1 MRLRAL
7 GRTQSH
13 VGKPEAAR
21 LWPSA
26 SLICFKLRAQQNSG
40 PHGPPAGAG
49 SVSKRL
55 QLGGPRPPVCATAT
69 CPHGSR
75 RHRFGT
81 ESRSDPCQIDP
92 SDTGPRGR
100 THAPAVSP
108 TRHAHAQCRKPRRA
122 GRQRQAAAAGSRQ
135 SELRRSRRP
144 LTRTDLASSRPR
156 GKLRQA
162 AAGSRQPKLRPSRP
176 SRRPRTD
183 LASSRPRGKL
193 RRRQPQAAAGSRQP
207 KLRPSRP
214 SRRPRTD
221 LASSRP
227 GRVRAT
233 QRPRRGPPAPTMRSR
248 GCIRPDGPGAAY
260 PNRVICAQGLGTTR
274 LRARDLGSIRCT
286 RPGFGPTFGRIRFDR
301 TLPCVFFQAEAPAV
315 PCTHTLQFSAR
326 RWLRERAAAC
336 LPQPSSQ
343 SPPFAQR
350 RHPFPFC
357 TIRPSRSGPPAG
369 RPVAGRGLCGRDQAC
384 QAT

>member
-156 GKLRQA
+156 GKLR
-162 AAGSRQPKLRPSRP
+162 
-176 SRRPRTD
+176 
-183 LASSRPRGKL
+183 
-193 RRRQPQAAAGSRQP
+193 QAAAGSRQP